1 MLGIVGFGIVTIKIS
16 QNANKVVNFLKSWI
30 AHLQYFIL
38 WNPRLRCL
46 TLLQELKNNFISL
59 LLSIQSKRRQH
70 NIDGAPKKRY
80 RIVVSSTEETKILW
94 RIV

>member
-1 MLGIVGFGIVTIKIS
+1 MI
-16 QNANKVVNFLKSWI
+16 
-30 AHLQYFIL
+30 
-38 WNPRLRCL
+38 RCL

-80 RIVVSSTEETKILW
+80 KFFLLGNKKKQGFGSNFSMYLARQKIESELKE
-94 RIV
+94 